1 MTPRIYVAHR
11 TADYQN
17 DSSPID
23 LVGDE
28 FHYLLRVMRAKAGQ
42 LIELFDGQGQR
53 CQAELVNV
61 HKQFAQLLPG
71 PWTDGPGVQALSIQL
86 IQGLSSADKMDWTV
100 EKAVELGVSIIQPVF
115 TRRSVIRLD
124 AARAQNKL
132 QHWQRLVIAACRQ
145 SGRDQL
151 AIIKPPLELDA
162 WLALSAQPTQPTLPA
177 QPTEPTRKAR
187 AAQDRLLL
195 HPPAAGQT
203 SLPLSAWQPRAVGAA
218 KGAPLGIDLL
228 IGPEAGFTAEE
239 CQLALAA
246 GFSAVQLGPW
256 VLRTET
262 AGLAAVAALQLR
274 FGVF

>member
-1 MTPRIYVAHR
+1 MTPRIYIAHR
-11 TADYQN
+11 SAGYEL
-17 DSSPID
+17 DSLPID

-28 FHYLLRVMRAKAGQ
+28 FHYLLRVMRAKTGER
-42 LIELFDGQGQR
+42 IELFDGQGQR

-61 HKQFAQLLPG
+61 QKQFAQLLPG
-71 PWTDGPGVQALSIQL
+71 PWSDGPGVQALSIQL
-86 IQGLSSADKMDWTV
+86 VQGLSSADKMDWTV
-100 EKAVELGVSIIQPVF
+100 EKAVELGVSVIQPVF
-115 TRRSVIRLD
+115 TQRCVIRLD
-124 AARAQNKL
+124 SARAQNKL

-145 SGRDQL
+145 SGRDRL
-151 AIIKPPLELDA
+151 AIIKPPMDLAA
-162 WLALSAQPTQPTLPA
+162 WLALPAQPALSAQPALPA
-177 QPTEPTRKAR
+177 H
-187 AAQDRLLL
+187 DRLLL

-203 SLPLSAWQPRAVGAA
+203 DLPLSAWQPRAAGAS
-218 KGAPLGIDLL
+218 KGVPLGIDLL
-228 IGPEAGFTAEE
+228 IGPEAGFTTEE